1 MKANHPRLTLPIG
14 VAVLVIVGCSTSTPT
29 TTAVPTTISV
39 ATTTVAEATSTTLAA
54 ADALTSQLDWFMGI
68 LNGAELSVEEYE
80 LRFESGFR
88 EAVPYETSI
97 VPIVTELQAAGPYE
111 VVEIDKR
118 SVSGLD
124 ALITS
129 ADSTRYFVTLDLDAN
144 DQIVGLLVQPA
155 DIPELEDPPA
165 TLDEAA
171 ARLAS
176 LGEASM
182 LAAEVVGNECVPIH
196 AVEAERPVP
205 LGSAFKL
212 YVLGAVADAV
222 AAGDLAWTDEIVV
235 TDELKS
241 VPSGVLQ
248 DREDGSTTT
257 VREAAEL
264 MISIS
269 DNTAT
274 DLLINLVGR
283 ENVEQAQAN
292 FAHTRP
298 ELNTPFMTTRE
309 WAVLKLGPEAEEL
322 RAEYLAA
329 DEAGRRA
336 ILSDIADVRADS
348 LAVGSFLDPIEP
360 DRLEW
365 FGSLFDLC
373 AVHVQLQERAQEAGL
388 EPVAEILSLNPGV
401 PSEGWDYIAF
411 KGGSEPGLVTTS
423 WLVRDGQ
430 RTFVLAATVLDPAQP
445 IEEIEA
451 VLVMAAARDLLG
463 Q

>member
-1 MKANHPRLTLPIG
+1 M
-14 VAVLVIVGCSTSTPT
+14 
-29 TTAVPTTISV
+29 
-39 ATTTVAEATSTTLAA
+39 
-54 ADALTSQLDWFMGI
+54 
-68 LNGAELSVEEYE
+68 
-80 LRFESGFR
+80 
-88 EAVPYETSI
+88 
-97 VPIVTELQAAGPYE
+97 
-111 VVEIDKR
+111 
-118 SVSGLD
+118 
-124 ALITS
+124 
-129 ADSTRYFVTLDLDAN
+129 
-144 DQIVGLLVQPA
+144 
-155 DIPELEDPPA
+155 
-165 TLDEAA
+165 
-171 ARLAS
+171 
-176 LGEASM
+176 
-182 LAAEVVGNECVPIH
+182 VGNECQPIH

-222 AAGDLAWTDEIVV
+222 AAGDMAWTDQIVI

-283 ENVEQAQAN
+283 ERVEQKQA
-292 FAHTRP
+292 AYGHSQP
-298 ELNTPFMTTRE
+298 ALNIPFLTTRE
-309 WAVLKLGPEAEEL
+309 WAVMKLGPGAEEL
-322 RAEYLAA
+322 RAGYLAA

-348 LAVGSFLDPIEP
+348 LAGAAFLNPIEP

-365 FGSLFDLC
+365 FGSLLDLC
-373 AVHVQLQERAQEAGL
+373 AVHVRLQERAQEPSL

-411 KGGSEPGLVTTS
+411 KGGSEPGLITAS
-423 WLVRDGQ
+423 WLVRDGET
-430 RTFVLAATVLDPAQP
+430 TFVLAATVLDRNQP
-445 IEEIEA
+445 VEEMAAI
-451 VLVMAAARDLLG
+451 LVMAAARDLLG
-463 Q
+463 R

>member
-1 MKANHPRLTLPIG
+1 MKTEVTSPVPFMC
-14 VAVLVIVGCSTSTPT
+14 VAMVVLAACSAS
-29 TTAVPTTISV
+29 TTANTNA
-39 ATTTVAEATSTTLAA
+39 ATTTVASATSTTLAV
-54 ADALTSQLDWFMGI
+54 ADALTSQLEWFMGI
-68 LNGAELSVEEYE
+68 LNGAQLGVEEYE
-80 LRFESGFR
+80 NRFESGFR
-88 EAVPYETSI
+88 EALPYETAI
-97 VPIVTELQAAGPYE
+97 VPIVTDLQAAGPYE
-111 VVEIDKR
+111 LVEIARR
-118 SVSGLD
+118 SDSGLD

-129 ADSTRYFVTLDLDAN
+129 ANSTRFVVSLDLDAN
-144 DQIVGLLVQPA
+144 GQIVGLLVQPA
-155 DIPELEDPPA
+155 DIPTLENPPA
-165 TLDEAA
+165 NLDEAA
-171 ARLAS
+171 VSLAS
-176 LGEASM
+176 YGEASM

-212 YVLGAVADAV
+212 YVLGAVAEAV
-222 AAGDLAWTDEIVV
+222 AAGDLAWTDQIVI

-274 DLLINLVGR
+274 DLLINLIGR
-283 ENVEQAQAN
+283 EKVEQAQAT
-292 FAHTRP
+292 FGHTRP

-309 WAVLKLGPEAEEL
+309 WAVLKIGAGAEEL

-329 DEAGRRA
+329 DEAGKRA
-336 ILSDIADVRADS
+336 ILSDLADVRADS
-348 LAVGSFLDPIEP
+348 LVAAAFLDPIEP

-373 AVHVQLQERAQEAGL
+373 IVHVELQERAEEPGL

-401 PSEGWDYIAF
+401 PSENWDYIAF
-411 KGGSEPGLVTTS
+411 KGGSEPGLVTAS
-423 WLVRDGQ
+423 WLVRDADS
-430 RTFVLAATVLDPAQP
+430 TFVLAATVLDRTQP
-445 IEEIEA
+445 IEELEA

-463 Q
+463 G